1 MTLDSTLRS
10 IGFLKKQQQPVN
22 QKNIVNAEETN
33 LF

>member
-1 MTLDSTLRS
+1 MTLDSTLRF
-10 IGFLKKQQQPVN
+10 IEFLKKQQQPVN